1 VNAFQPGS
9 ATRHEYR
16 LNGWSRGLLLVLGGL
31 MVVGSGPLA
40 AIVLAGTNS
49 AAGVLLALFLFAM
62 GAYLLAYAVRS
73 RLIIDGTRIDVRTAF
88 GDKTANL
95 SAIEGFRTLSS
106 RNGVYKQLYLKD
118 GQRPITISQ
127 SFSTD
132 DDLRAWFARLPDLD
146 ERDKQKLLDE
156 ISLDQ
161 ELGATPE
168 ERLAA
173 LRRAKALNIFGIAF
187 SIAAAAALKLGP
199 ASVSLPSAAVLAL
212 APLFV
217 LFLVQRSPLLY
228 SVFKRRAD
236 PRADLSA
243 VLLIAAFGFL
253 ICAGGANFVSIESI
267 LVIAGSISL
276 VLFAALY
283 ITARNGSA
291 VPGSLVA
298 FLFLSAFY
306 GFGLASVA
314 DTLADHSTPVTY
326 QIQVAGKHVSRG
338 KSTTCYL
345 DLPPWGPIYH
355 PNRISVSSSVYRN
368 TIAGDPV
375 CLELRSGALRAAWYK
390 RVDCANQ
397 PEWSPPQ

>member
-1 VNAFQPGS
+1 MRPSADWDLFAGPSADLDAPNAELSLDRDASGARS
-9 ATRHEYR
+9 SD
-16 LNGWSRGLLLVLGGL
+16 SRGANCAVPPFAPSGL
-31 MVVGSGPLA
+31 ESKGDDRLSWA
-40 AIVLAGTNS
+40 
-49 AAGVLLALFLFAM
+49 
-62 GAYLLAYAVRS
+62 RS
-73 RLIIDGTRIDVRTAF
+73 
-88 GDKTANL
+88 
-95 SAIEGFRTLSS
+95 
-106 RNGVYKQLYLKD
+106 
-118 GQRPITISQ
+118 
-127 SFSTD
+127 SF
-132 DDLRAWFARLPDLD
+132 F
-146 ERDKQKLLDE
+146 
-156 ISLDQ
+156 I
-161 ELGATPE
+161 
-168 ERLAA
+168 
-173 LRRAKALNIFGIAF
+173 RR
-187 SIAAAAALKLGP
+187 
-199 ASVSLPSAAVLAL
+199 
-212 APLFV
+212 
-217 LFLVQRSPLLY
+217 
-228 SVFKRRAD
+228 
-236 PRADLSA
+236 RADLS
-243 VLLIAAFGFL
+243 
-253 ICAGGANFVSIESI
+253 SDDR
-267 LVIAGSISL
+267 L